1 MHDRGKQM
9 RSCLIGQRLD
19 LESTASCDKRIGR
32 AEVYANSEPMLRPRR
47 LTAWFLY
54 L

>member
-1 MHDRGKQM
+1 M

-19 LESTASCDKRIGR
+19 LESTAGCDKRIGR
-32 AEVYANSEPMLRPRR
+32 AEVHANSEPMFRPCR